1 VKRSYRSPH
10 VLRSLLFWL
19 GALQIAALLLASERP
34 AQAYVDPG
42 SGFVFLQVAGSMFA
56 GAVYYM
62 RHRLKRILN
71 GMRRSSSISSS
82 AAGTQTEVVENQ
94 P

>member
-1 VKRSYRSPH
+1 VKRPCRSPR
-10 VLRSLLFWL
+10 VLGSLPFLL
-19 GALQIAALLLASERP
+19 GALQIAALLVAFERP
-34 AQAYVDPG
+34 ARAYVDPG

-62 RHRLKRILN
+62 RHRLKRLF
-71 GMRRSSSISSS
+71 GMTRRSSPISSP
-82 AAGTQTEVVENQ
+82 AVTQTEVAENQ

>member
-1 VKRSYRSPH
+1 VKRLCPSPL
-10 VLRSLLFWL
+10 VLCCLFFGL
-19 GALQIAALLLASERP
+19 GALQIVALLIAFERP

-42 SGFVFLQVAGSMFA
+42 SGFVFLQIAGSMFA

-71 GMRRSSSISSS
+71 AMRRSSPIASP
-82 AAGTQTEVVENQ
+82 AGTPTEVAENQ

>member
-1 VKRSYRSPH
+1 VKRSPNSPR
-10 VLRSLLFWL
+10 VLRSCLFLL
-19 GALQIAALLLASERP
+19 GALQIAVLLVAFERP

-42 SGFVFLQVAGSMFA
+42 SGFVFLQIAGSMLA

-62 RHRLKRILN
+62 RHRLKGMIDSLRRPARIAP
-71 GMRRSSSISSS
+71 ST
-82 AAGTQTEVVENQ
+82 GTQTEASENQ

>member
-1 VKRSYRSPH
+1 VKRSYPSPR
-10 VLRSLLFWL
+10 VIGSLSFLL
-19 GALQIAALLLASERP
+19 GILQIAVLLVAFERP
-34 AQAYVDPG
+34 ARAYVDPG

-62 RHRLKRILN
+62 RHRLKRLL
-71 GMRRSSSISSS
+71 GMTRRSSQISP
-82 AAGTQTEVVENQ
+82 AGTQTEVAENQ

>member
-1 VKRSYRSPH
+1 VKRSCRSPR
-10 VLRSLLFWL
+10 VLSAMFFLL
-19 GALQIAALLLASERP
+19 GALQIAALLVAFERP
-34 AQAYVDPG
+34 ARAYVDPG

-62 RHRLKRILN
+62 RHRLKRFL
-71 GMRRSSSISSS
+71 GMMRRSSEIPSP
-82 AAGTQTEVVENQ
+82 ARTQTEVAENQ

>member
-1 VKRSYRSPH
+1 MNRPSPR
-10 VLRSLLFWL
+10 VLRSCLFLLS
-19 GALQIAALLLASERP
+19 AIQIAALLVAFERP

-56 GAVYYM
+56 GTIYYL
-62 RHRLKRILN
+62 RHRLKRIFHS
-71 GMRRSSSISSS
+71 MRKSPQIPTP
-82 AAGTQTEVVENQ
+82 AAQSEVIENQ

>member
-1 VKRSYRSPH
+1 VNRPTPR
-10 VLRSLLFWL
+10 VLRSWLFLLS
-19 GALQIAALLLASERP
+19 AMQIAALLVAFERP

-56 GAVYYM
+56 GTIYYL
-62 RHRLKRILN
+62 RHRLKRIFHK
-71 GMRRSSSISSS
+71 MRKSPQIPTP
-82 AAGTQTEVVENQ
+82 AAPQSEVLENQ

>member
-1 VKRSYRSPH
+1 MNRSCRSPR
-10 VLRSLLFWL
+10 VLRSLFFLL
-19 GALQIAALLLASERP
+19 GALQIAALLIAFERP
-34 AQAYVDPG
+34 ARAYVDPG

-62 RHRLKRILN
+62 RHRLKRIFHT
-71 GMRRSSSISSS
+71 MRRSSPISSP
-82 AAGTQTEVVENQ
+82 AGKQTEVAENQ